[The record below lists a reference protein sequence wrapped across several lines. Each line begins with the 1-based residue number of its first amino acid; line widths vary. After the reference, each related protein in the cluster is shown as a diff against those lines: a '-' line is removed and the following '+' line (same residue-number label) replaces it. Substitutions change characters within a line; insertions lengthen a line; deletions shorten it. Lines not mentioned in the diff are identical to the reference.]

1 MDTFNNKVQEFF
13 ALVQQFKFIEAVDQF
28 YDENIIS
35 TDNNDEP
42 VKGMEF
48 FRTRVQNFL
57 DNTEFEKIELLSS
70 ITGDDLSAA
79 HWHYV
84 FTNKMYGKMDYKQ
97 MSVQRWK
104 DGKIV
109 QENHFYNLG
118 Y

>member
-1 MDTFNNKVQEFF
+1 MKAFKDNVQKFF
-13 ALVQQFKFIEAVDQF
+13 SLVQHYQFVDAVDKF

-42 VKGMEF
+42 VKGKENF
-48 FRTRVQNFL
+48 KNRVSHFV
-57 DNTEFEKIELLSS
+57 DNTEMEKLEMLSS
-70 ITGDDLSAA
+70 VIGDDLSAA

-104 DGKIV
+104 NGKIV